1 MPFPKTDKC
10 NVAVIGLGYVGLP
23 LAVEIAKTK
32 ICHRTNQDLNR
43 RVVAFD
49 IDKKRIEELKN
60 CFDRTFEISEEDLKK
75 INNVSFTNNSLLLIE
90 ADLFIVTVPTPIDD
104 SKRPLL
110 KYLEEATTLIG
121 KAIKERTNIV
131 EKDSCPLIVY
141 ESTVYPKTTEEI
153 CVPILERE
161 SGLIFNCLEPRKG
174 FVCGYSPERI
184 NPGDKNHKL
193 SSIIKVT
200 SGSTIDSANWIDSFY
215 GSIIKAGTYK
225 AKNIQVA
232 EAAKVIENTQRD
244 LNIGLINELEIIF
257 KRLNI
262 DTLDVL
268 EAARTK
274 WNFLDFRPGLVGG
287 HCIGV
292 DPYYLTYKAE
302 QSGYNPQLILAAR
315 RINEGMGEWLTNEI
329 IMEISSFNIPLSQ
342 AKILILGFTFK
353 ENCPDIR
360 NTKVID
366 IVKRLNRFNINP
378 VVIDPIADC
387 EEAFLKHG
395 IKIKNQIPKNQR
407 FNIVFIA
414 VAHKMFKQ
422 FTINEWQSFLEKNG
436 KIIDFK
442 GIVPKE
448 IKPIRL

>member
-1 MPFPKTDKC
+1 M
-10 NVAVIGLGYVGLP
+10 I
-23 LAVEIAKTK
+23 
-32 ICHRTNQDLNR
+32 
-43 RVVAFD
+43 
-49 IDKKRIEELKN
+49 
-60 CFDRTFEISEEDLKK
+60 
-75 INNVSFTNNSLLLIE
+75 
-90 ADLFIVTVPTPIDD
+90 
-104 SKRPLL
+104 
-110 KYLEEATTLIG
+110 
-121 KAIKERTNIV
+121 

-161 SGLIFNCLEPRKG
+161 SGLIFNSLEPRKG

-200 SGSTIDSANWIDSFY
+200 SGSTIDSADWIDSFY
-215 GSIIKAGTYK
+215 GSIIKAGTFK
-225 AKNIQVA
+225 AKSIQVA

-302 QSGYNPQLILAAR
+302 QSGYYPQLILAAR
-315 RINEGMGEWLTNEI
+315 RINDGMGEWLANQI
-329 IMEISSFNIPLSQ
+329 IMEISSLNIAPSN
-342 AKILILGFTFK
+342 AKVLILGFTFK

-366 IVKRLNRFNINP
+366 IIKRLNEFNINSE
-378 VVIDPIADC
+378 VVDPIADC
-387 EEAFLKHG
+387 YEALLKYG
-395 IKIKNQIPKNQR
+395 VKLNSKITKGKR
-407 FNIVFIA
+407 YNIVFTA
-414 VAHKMFKQ
+414 VAHQMFKQ
-422 FTINEWQSFLEKNG
+422 ISNNVWQELLEKNG